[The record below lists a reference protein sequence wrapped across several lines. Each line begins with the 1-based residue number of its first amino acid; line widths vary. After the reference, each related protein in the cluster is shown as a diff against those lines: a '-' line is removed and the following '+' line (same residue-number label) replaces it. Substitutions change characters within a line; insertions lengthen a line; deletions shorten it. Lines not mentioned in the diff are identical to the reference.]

1 MPTPQAD
8 DNAPRTVASGI
19 PRGGL
24 PALIHALAP
33 GDVEALRHGAN
44 VIADWPAVCSVIIE
58 VCQEQV
64 GRAPIRVLAGTP
76 RATPSASRLEIELR
90 DHEATIGTLCVVF
103 DESEFVEPELPRL
116 CETAALL
123 LSGVA
128 VRVRLVTMLLD
139 AQSYE
144 VAGRIAADFAHDFNN
159 MLTGIIGNAAV
170 LRLLLEADARAI
182 VPVIRIEEAVTS
194 AAHLAHALLNFVRGT
209 MERAPVSINELA
221 TVTQHVMTRAIRDD
235 ISVALDLA
243 PDVPEVDGE
252 QPLLQRAL
260 VNLVMNAVE
269 SIDGGGSVIIRTR
282 RLDEVPATALG
293 EATAAASY
301 AAISVTDTG
310 GGIRAG
316 DLSEV
321 FRPFF
326 STKGAAGT
334 GLGLASVAQ
343 VARRHGGA
351 VSVESPRGL
360 GATPTGLR
368 SGVGAQHRSRWWAAG
383 GVTEARK
390 RPRWRGRNG
399 RLAREVQ
406 IGWGS
411 GIRTPTDGF
420 RVRCP
425 TIRRIPSSGS
435 SLTTD
440 APLRRSGEMPRP
452 ERSDR
457 GPDRRRCRPHALDAR
472 LAAHD

>member
-1 MPTPQAD
+1 M
-8 DNAPRTVASGI
+8 
-19 PRGGL
+19 
-24 PALIHALAP
+24 
-33 GDVEALRHGAN
+33 
-44 VIADWPAVCSVIIE
+44 
-58 VCQEQV
+58 

-116 CETAALL
+116 CETTALL

-128 VRVRLVTMLLD
+128 VRVRLETMLLD

-144 VAGRIAADFAHDFNN
+144 VAGRIAAGLVHDFNN
-159 MLTGIIGNAAV
+159 MLPGIIGNAAV

-182 VPVIRIEEAVTS
+182 VPASRIEEAVTS
-194 AAHLAHALLNFVRGT
+194 AAHLPRALLNFVRGT

-235 ISVALDLA
+235 VSVTLDLA
-243 PDVPEVDGE
+243 PDVPDVDGE
-252 QPLLQRAL
+252 QPLLLQPL

-269 SIDGGGSVIIRTR
+269 SIDGEGCVIIRTR

-293 EATAAASY
+293 DAAIAASY

-310 GGIRAG
+310 SSIRAG

-326 STKGAAGT
+326 STKGEAGT

-360 GATPTGLR
+360 GATFTIYLPG
-368 SGVGAQHRSRWWAAG
+368 SAA
-383 GVTEARK
+383 V
-390 RPRWRGRNG
+390 
-399 RLAREVQ
+399 
-406 IGWGS
+406 S
-411 GIRTPTDGF
+411 
-420 RVRCP
+420 
-425 TIRRIPSSGS
+425 
-435 SLTTD
+435 
-440 APLRRSGEMPRP
+440 
-452 ERSDR
+452 ERSIGR
-457 GPDRRRCRPHALDAR
+457 EGGL
-472 LAAHD
+472 LAG